1 MGLVHLFLSFLS
13 ARSADRRIL
22 PAGTRDVTALWEVM
36 AVLARAGYALGE
48 QLLNY
53 PAPKGQEKV
62 LLELDCRCVRR
73 GHAVLSGT
81 RPTREKGAEDENDEE
96 DAVPSKKNVPRG
108 YTDLERLL
116 DAVWGLYF
124 QTITRKNFCLQPSLR
139 ASLRAGYENRFL
151 VGFMQGPRADYA
163 SLSACNGSGEKKV
176 RGVGRTAAFL
186 LNQPEIWSNGPR
198 YIGFFGMDSLS
209 TLAWAYLL
217 RHRHSELLLEP
228 GFHMVELETREVPVR
243 VPDHS
248 WALDWN
254 AELILSVPPA
264 RLSPEIEALRP
275 KNS

>member
-1 MGLVHLFLSFLS
+1 MGLVHPFLYFLK
-13 ARSADRRIL
+13 ARSAERRIL
-22 PAGTRDVTALWEVM
+22 AGNTRDEAALREAM
-36 AVLARAGYALGE
+36 AVFAGAGYGPGE
-48 QLLNY
+48 VLLNF
-53 PAPKGQEKV
+53 PPPDGQAGV
-62 LLELDCRCVRR
+62 LLELDCTRARCADV
-73 GHAVLSGT
+73 VLSAT
-81 RPTREKGAEDENDEE
+81 RPTVEVVEE
-96 DAVPSKKNVPRG
+96 LDPPKKNVPRG

-116 DAVWGLYF
+116 DAVWGHYF

-139 ASLRAGYENRFL
+139 AALRPGYENRVL

-163 SLSACNGSGEKKV
+163 SLSACNGRGEKKV

-186 LNQPEIWSNGPR
+186 LNQPEIWTDGPR
-198 YIGFFGMDSLS
+198 YVGFFGMDSLS

-217 RHRHSELLLEP
+217 RHRHPELLLKS

-264 RLSPEIEALRP
+264 RLSPEVAALRP

>member
-36 AVLARAGYALGE
+36 AVLARAGYGLGE
-48 QLLNY
+48 LLLNY
-53 PAPKGQEKV
+53 PPPRGQDRV

-73 GHAVLSGT
+73 GHVVLSGT
-81 RPTREKGAEDENDEE
+81 RPTREKGAEDEEDEE
-96 DAVPSKKNVPRG
+96 DAVRSKKNVPRG

-116 DAVWGLYF
+116 DAVWGHYF
-124 QTITRKNFCLQPSLR
+124 QTITRKNFCLQPWLR
-139 ASLRAGYENRFL
+139 AALRSGYEDRFL

-163 SLSACNGSGEKKV
+163 SLSACNGRGEKKV

-186 LNQPEIWSNGPR
+186 LNQPEIWADGPR
-198 YIGFFGMDSLS
+198 YVGFFGMDSLS

-248 WALDWN
+248 WALDWK
-254 AELILSVPPA
+254 AERILSVPPA
-264 RLSPEIEALRP
+264 RLAPELAALRP